1 MQRIQTQEGDK
12 QVCLMYK
19 TESVQ
24 TVSGKN
30 NRAAD
35 VGEWVGVKLGFSE
48 INSVLLEV
56 NSSKSLKAEAV
67 CRVLHVLQDSG
78 SALPPLRRF

>member
-1 MQRIQTQEGDK
+1 
-12 QVCLMYK
+12 MYK